1 MQQLARKKNN
11 HLALEKQRGSQKNEE
26 GGRKGHQRKK
36 ETKRLEEE
44 MRRRKAHGIG
54 KKNRGLGRRKGRWF
68 FSERKFHISDGLY
81 NILGS

>member
-54 KKNRGLGRRKGRWF
+54 KKNRGLGRRKGRWVHRF
-68 FSERKFHISDGLY
+68 FLKNNKGICDFSQ
-81 NILGS
+81 